1 MVYVRVIIFH
11 CEVRSHSLETIM
23 KTALS
28 IIGLALTC
36 LIGLYFFLQDPE
48 PDAETIEDTDT
59 GFTRHETEERLRSI
73 GYVQ

>member
-1 MVYVRVIIFH
+1 
-11 CEVRSHSLETIM
+11 M

-48 PDAETIEDTDT
+48 PDTETIEDTDT

>member
-1 MVYVRVIIFH
+1 
-11 CEVRSHSLETIM
+11 M

-28 IIGLALTC
+28 IIGLAITC
-36 LIGLYFFLQDPE
+36 LVGLYFLFPE
-48 PDAETIEDTDT
+48 PEPESETVEDADT